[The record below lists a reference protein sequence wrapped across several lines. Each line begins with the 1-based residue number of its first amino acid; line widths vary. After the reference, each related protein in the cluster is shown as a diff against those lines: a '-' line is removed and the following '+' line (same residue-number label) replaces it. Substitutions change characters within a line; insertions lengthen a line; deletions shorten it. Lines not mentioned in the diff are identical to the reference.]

1 MTIMY
6 WSVFFKTIL
15 GMHSRIFT
23 DKNMMSEICL
33 KMFKGR
39 VSNRGTDEMVG
50 DELKVVETE

>member
-1 MTIMY
+1 
-6 WSVFFKTIL
+6 
-15 GMHSRIFT
+15 MHSRIFT

-50 DELKVVETE
+50 DELTVVETE